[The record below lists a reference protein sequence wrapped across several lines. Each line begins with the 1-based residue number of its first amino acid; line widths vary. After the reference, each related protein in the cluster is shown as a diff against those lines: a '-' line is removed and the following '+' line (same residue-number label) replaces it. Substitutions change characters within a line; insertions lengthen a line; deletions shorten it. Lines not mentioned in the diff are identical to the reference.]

1 MGTFVNVITE
11 SEKVYLGITEKP
23 FSKVLDIEKK
33 INLHRFMFESAYNER
48 IVYFD
53 TETNLLEKAGIILS
67 KTITPE
73 KAYFKIQRNSKLP
86 KSFSRKKE
94 MVFIHE
100 VGAKDKVIDHAFF
113 LTDGIK
119 SLFTIQF
126 TIDFE
131 NVLKNVNPTLIIEN
145 KNTIYKV
152 LSGGGFKAKLV
163 FQSSEVKNLRTKRNE
178 PLKLLTVELDSP
190 ATQIN
195 AFNFFTR
202 QIDKWCKELIPF
214 EDNLFDYAQ
223 RITRPLPKKEKPT
236 KEEKQALLKKKK
248 KIDDQI
254 IG

>member
-1 MGTFVNVITE
+1 
-11 SEKVYLGITEKP
+11 
-23 FSKVLDIEKK
+23 
-33 INLHRFMFESAYNER
+33 
-48 IVYFD
+48 
-53 TETNLLEKAGIILS
+53 
-67 KTITPE
+67 
-73 KAYFKIQRNSKLP
+73 
-86 KSFSRKKE
+86 